1 MTTVS
6 SCPSWFQKGR
16 LRPNDGRHPANW
28 MSPVFHSPVSRL
40 RTPSPAYP
48 TSPIVN
54 GTGSA
59 NALGSNASK
68 LGSIAAGIGSGK
80 NTRLHLNV
88 HKFYFIFY
96 SVFKI

>member
-16 LRPNDGRHPANW
+16 AQTQDGRHPARW
-28 MSPVFHSPVSRL
+28 MSPVF
-40 RTPSPAYP
+40 PSPFSSLKTPNSPYS

-68 LGSIAAGIGSGK
+68 LGSIAAGIGSGSG
-80 NTRLHLNV
+80 NASDST
-88 HKFYFIFY
+88 
-96 SVFKI
+96 STS